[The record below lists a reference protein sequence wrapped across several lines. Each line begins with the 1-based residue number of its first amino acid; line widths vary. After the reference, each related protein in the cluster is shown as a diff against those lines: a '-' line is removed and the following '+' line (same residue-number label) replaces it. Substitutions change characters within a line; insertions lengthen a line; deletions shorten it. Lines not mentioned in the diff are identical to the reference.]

1 MNDTEYPDCTRDH
14 YENRQYY
21 KFVVL
26 SVAIWATCFMLI
38 LIPRIFV
45 FLCTR
50 PEKKKETN
58 LKNRTVDQ
66 VLVEPSFYSS
76 VQNWAEDLIS
86 GNTTTGRILVVFA
99 FVCSILSFVIYIIG
113 KYSLH
118 CYCNYYRYFELVLQ
132 LGLDL
137 VCFRNKRFM
146 LGETQLAL
154 INYLL
159 SLTT

>member
-118 CYCNYYRYFELVLQ
+118 CCCNLYVPTGKILIWFFDLIQVLNKI
-132 LGLDL
+132 
-137 VCFRNKRFM
+137 CFFGFKM
-146 LGETQLAL
+146 E
-154 INYLL
+154 
-159 SLTT
+159 

>member
-1 MNDTEYPDCTRDH
+1 MNDTEYPDCTQDH

-26 SVAIWATCFMLI
+26 SVAIWGTCFMLI

-118 CYCNYYRYFELVLQ
+118 CCCNLYVPTGKILIWFFDLILVL
-132 LGLDL
+132 
-137 VCFRNKRFM
+137 NKICLFGFKM
-146 LGETQLAL
+146 E
-154 INYLL
+154 
-159 SLTT
+159 